1 MAEAKYKHL
10 VFGTVITSEEEP
22 PGPWEPHTDAKPAP
36 AKTRAKKTAAA
47 KKDSEEE

>member
-1 MAEAKYKHL
+1 MAEAKYRHI

-22 PGPWEPHTDAKPAP
+22 PGPWEPHTDAKPAAAQP
-36 AKTRAKKTAAA
+36 RAKKTAAA